1 MGERTA
7 GDKSTFWSKRR
18 ISERYP
24 IALSECSELSDGEPR
39 TIFKKILSSDEFK
52 EAESFVRDI
61 LLSQEG
67 AFTQEHL
74 IALRAYL
81 FELFAYE
88 LVKRRV
94 NWIDLQEGLGVDI
107 GLRVLSP
114 AETFELM
121 RIVYPEGRVT
131 ACHMG
136 LARCID
142 VVNNPDGILL
152 GVRQDKTTIAG
163 FFEYTLHPSVSP
175 TSSGSKEA

>member
-24 IALSECSELSDGEPR
+24 IALSEFSELSDGEPR

-67 AFTQEHL
+67 VFTQEHL
-74 IALRAYL
+74 IALGAYL

-94 NWIDLQEGLGVDI
+94 NLLDLQEGLEVDI

-114 AETFELM
+114 SESFELM
-121 RIVYPEGRVT
+121 RIAYPNGRITT
-131 ACHMG
+131 AHMG
-136 LARCID
+136 ISRCID
-142 VVNNPDGILL
+142 SIRDQNRL
-152 GVRQDKTTIAG
+152 RASASRKM
-163 FFEYTLHPSVSP
+163 H
-175 TSSGSKEA
+175 